1 MIIEG
6 LKIAW
11 WIVVVAIHIIGV
23 VAALDAIWKGRTSQ
37 GSIAWAVILIL
48 FPYLAVP
55 LYWMFG
61 DRKFHGY
68 IVARRTGDL
77 KINHLAHDLKEKLT
91 EKDLISHDEHPE
103 FKVVENLAKMPF
115 TIYNK
120 AEVLINGV
128 ATFNAIFEGIDNAK
142 EYILIQ
148 FYKIKEDKLGINL
161 QTKLIKKAKEGVRI
175 YLLYD
180 DIGCT
185 PLPRTYME
193 KMRNN
198 GIQVY
203 NFKSRKGWAYRLRL
217 NFRNHR
223 KIVVVDGVKAYV
235 GGLNVCDKYMGIDP
249 KYGYWRDTH
258 VKIEGPSV
266 QSIQVPFIS
275 DWFWATREVPKLN
288 WEPVYKKEWKNNVL
302 ALPSGPADDLETCG
316 IYFVHAIN
324 SARKR
329 LWIISPYF
337 VPDQQVLCALQLA
350 GLRGV
355 DVRLMIPQKSDLL
368 ITNLSALSYLQE
380 VTKTGIKVYRY
391 KKGFLHQK
399 TILIDDDRSMIGT
412 ANLDNRSIRINFEI
426 NILFSSKE
434 FAGKVEEMMIEDFA
448 NSFQITDEDYTSKP
462 IWYKLAVKVARLLAP
477 IQ

>member
-1 MIIEG
+1 MIG
-6 LKIAW
+6 FKIIW
-11 WIVVVAIHIIGV
+11 WIVVVAFYILGIL
-23 VAALDAIWKGRTSQ
+23 AALDAIWKGRTSQ
-37 GSIAWAVILIL
+37 GSVGWAIFLIS

-68 IVARRTGDL
+68 INARRSGDL
-77 KINHLAHDLKEKLT
+77 KINNIARDLKVKF
-91 EKDLISHDEHPE
+91 KNNDLISEDENPDFTVIE
-103 FKVVENLAKMPF
+103 ALARMPF
-115 TIYNK
+115 TSYNK
-120 AEVLINGV
+120 AEVLINGD
-128 ATFNAIFEGIDNAK
+128 ATFEAIFKGIDEAQN
-142 EYILIQ
+142 YILVQ
-148 FYKIKEDKLGINL
+148 FYKINDDKLGTTL

-185 PLPRTYME
+185 PVPSSYME
-193 KMRNN
+193 TMRNN
-198 GIQVY
+198 GIEVH

-223 KIVVVDGVKAYV
+223 KIVVVDGLTAYV
-235 GGLNVCDKYMGIDP
+235 GGLNVTDKYMGIHP
-249 KYGYWRDTH
+249 KYGFWRDTH

-266 QSIQVPFIS
+266 QSVQLPFIS
-275 DWFWATREVPKLN
+275 DWYWATNQVPELN
-288 WEPVYKKEWKNNVL
+288 WEPTYKKDWKNNVL
-302 ALPSGPADDLETCG
+302 VLPSGPADELETCG
-316 IYFVHAIN
+316 IFFVHAIN
-324 SARKR
+324 SAKNR

-355 DVRLMIPQKSDLL
+355 DVRLMIPEKSDLL
-368 ITNLSALSYLQE
+368 ITNLSALSYLQDI
-380 VTKTGIKVYRY
+380 TKVGIKVYRY

-399 TILIDDDRSMIGT
+399 TMLIDDDKAMIGT

-426 NILFSSKE
+426 NILFSSTK
-434 FAGKVEEMMIEDFA
+434 FAKKMEDMMIEDFA
-448 NSFQITDEDYTSKP
+448 NSFQITEEDYTKKP
-462 IWYKLAVKVARLLAP
+462 LWYKLAVKVARLLAP

>member
-6 LKIAW
+6 LRIAW
-11 WIVVVAIHIIGV
+11 WIIVVIIQIIGI

-37 GSIAWAVILIL
+37 GSIAWAVVLIL

-61 DRKFHGY
+61 DRKFQGY
-68 IVARRTGDL
+68 VVARRTGDL
-77 KINHLAHDLKEKLT
+77 KINHLAHDLKKRLIEKN
-91 EKDLISHDEHPE
+91 LISHDEHPE

-120 AEVLINGV
+120 AEVLINGE
-128 ATFNAIFEGIDNAK
+128 ATFDAIFEGIDNAK
-142 EYILIQ
+142 DYILVQ
-148 FYKIKEDKLGINL
+148 FYKIKEDKLGIKL

-185 PLPRTYME
+185 PLPRSYME

-203 NFKSRKGWAYRLRL
+203 NFKSRKGWAHRLRL

-223 KIVVVDGVKAYV
+223 KIVVIDGTKAYV

-266 QSIQVPFIS
+266 QSVQLPFIS
-275 DWFWATREVPKLN
+275 DWFWATREVPMLN
-288 WEPVYKKEWKNNVL
+288 WEPSYKKEWKNNVMV
-302 ALPSGPADDLETCG
+302 LPSGPADELETCG
-316 IYFVHAIN
+316 IFFVHAIN
-324 SARKR
+324 SAKKR

-355 DVRLMIPQKSDLL
+355 DVKLMIPEKSDLL
-368 ITNLSALSYLQE
+368 ITSLSALSYLQE

-399 TILIDDDRSMIGT
+399 TMLIDDDRSMIGT

-426 NILFSSKE
+426 NIIFSSKE
-434 FAGKVEEMMIEDFA
+434 FAGKVEEMMIEDFS

-462 IWYKLAVKVARLLAP
+462 FWYKLAVKVARLLAP